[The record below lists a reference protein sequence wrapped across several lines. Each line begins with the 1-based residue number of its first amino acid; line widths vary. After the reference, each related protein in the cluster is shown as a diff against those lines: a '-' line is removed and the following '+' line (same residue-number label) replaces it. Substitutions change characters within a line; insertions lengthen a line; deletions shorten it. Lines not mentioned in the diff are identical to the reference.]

1 MTHVLSLATF
11 LVAALLYGAASVLF
25 FLDVARKN
33 LRFAPVNPQRS
44 TMHSEPPN
52 AQRLSPYLLAG
63 AALVHLGYVTFAS
76 LVARVCPVNS
86 IHFSLSFATI
96 LAVALYLP
104 ARRRFRIDAIGVLL
118 APFGLATTLGTYFIG
133 QPGHA
138 TSLGAPFIALHV
150 LANLVGTA
158 LFLLAGGSSLL
169 YLIQERRIKNK
180 QSQTRI
186 RHLPPLQALE
196 DAGHKFLVAGFPLL
210 TLGILTGT
218 IWSRRLEVGTVD
230 EILRSVLGYAT
241 WFVFAAVLLLRAAA
255 GFRGRRAAYG
265 TITGL
270 VCVGA
275 VLIVYLVRPAMMR
288 LGG

>member
-33 LRFAPVNPQRS
+33 LRPAEIGHRS
-44 TMHSEPPN
+44 LPRVEAADGH
-52 AQRLSPYLLAG
+52 RLSPLLLG
-63 AALVHLGYVTFAS
+63 ASGLAHLAYVTFAS

-86 IHFSLSFATI
+86 VHFSLSFATI
-96 LAVALYLP
+96 LAIAVYLV
-104 ARRRFRIDAIGVLL
+104 ARRRVRIDAIGVLL
-118 APFGLATTLGTYFIG
+118 APFGLATILGTFFMG
-133 QPGHA
+133 QPAHA
-138 TSLGAPFIALHV
+138 NSLGAPFLALHV
-150 LANLVGTA
+150 MANLIGA
-158 LFLLAGGSSLL
+158 AMFLLAGGSSLL
-169 YLIQERRIKNK
+169 YLVQERRIKQK
-180 QSQTRI
+180 HAQARM
-186 RHLPPLQALE
+186 RHLPPLEVL
-196 DAGHKFLVAGFPLL
+196 DRAGHRFLIAGFPLL

-218 IWSRRLEVGTVD
+218 IWSRHLEAGTSD

-241 WFVFAAVLLLRAAA
+241 WFVFATVLLLRAAA

-270 VCVGA
+270 LCVAA
-275 VLIVYLVRPAMMR
+275 VLVVYLVRPAVER